1 MEVSTTMTL
10 TEVTYEISTPESS
23 GTRAMSTCGHSDS
36 DWFDWP
42 PAFLKAHWINLQVGR
57 KYALGNEV
65 WTNEIH
71 GYQRPFPLVRYTH
84 IQLGKEQLQVTDKPR
99 MHSAFSNPTC
109 Q

>member
-1 MEVSTTMTL
+1 MWKNIKKEIGTGGKKGLKPLEVSTTMTL

-57 KYALGNEV
+57 KYA
-65 WTNEIH
+65 
-71 GYQRPFPLVRYTH
+71 
-84 IQLGKEQLQVTDKPR
+84 
-99 MHSAFSNPTC
+99 
-109 Q
+109 